1 MLGLCLSATA
11 QEGPIPAGMGAAVG
25 AGMAPSAAS
34 VLGLGV
40 SPVASLVGVES
51 PIISEEYVL
60 MPGDKLM
67 VTVTGSVTY
76 SYDAWVTYEGKI
88 FVSIP
93 SIGVADAVTLSGL
106 TLKDAQDTLSAAIG
120 RYFRKV
126 KVKLTLTGLRSG
138 IVFLTGEIE
147 YPGAYNASP
156 VERVSQ
162 IIARAGGVSPLGS
175 RTNIKL
181 VRNGV
186 VHSLVD
192 IERFENK
199 GDLLANPFV
208 ESGDIIQIPPVEGLV
223 TVKGAIFGR
232 GQYRLRT
239 SALTTEKER
248 VSEGIYELKGGDRV
262 SDVVSKA
269 GGITPWADI
278 SNAYIERLVVGG
290 EGTRK
295 RIRLDLRGIL
305 FENDSLNDLALMND
319 DVLVIPPI
327 NTQVYVEGEV
337 SQPGAYNFT
346 PNQRASNY
354 IGQAGGPTTYAHM
367 KGGVLVRN
375 GRRQSLRSDPVIE
388 PGDIVYVPRQVFKWW
403 QDYATILSAIGIP
416 VASIMISL
424 AAMQRN

>member
-1 MLGLCLSATA
+1 MNVAGQELPVAT
-11 QEGPIPAGMGAAVG
+11 GMTG
-25 AGMAPSAAS
+25 AGVPASAAS
-34 VLGLGV
+34 ALGLGV

-60 MPGDKLM
+60 MPGDKLL

-76 SYDAWVTYEGKI
+76 SYDAWVTYEGKV

-93 SIGVADAVTLSGL
+93 NVGVADAVTITGL

-147 YPGAYNASP
+147 FPGAYNASP

-175 RTNIKL
+175 KTSIKL
-181 VRNGV
+181 IRNGK
-186 VHSLVD
+186 VHSIVD

-208 ESGDIIQIPPVEGLV
+208 ESGDIIQIPTVEGLV
-223 TVKGAIFGR
+223 TVKGAVFGR

-248 VSEGIYELKGGDRV
+248 VSEGIYELKAGDRV
-262 SDVVSKA
+262 SELISKA

-278 SNAYIERLVVGG
+278 SNAYVERLVVGG
-290 EGTRK
+290 AGARK
-295 RIRLDLRGIL
+295 RLSLDLRRIM
-305 FENDSLNDLALMND
+305 FEGDTMSDMELMND
-319 DVLVIPPI
+319 DVLVVPPI
-327 NTQVYVEGEV
+327 NTLVYVEGEV
-337 SQPGAYNFT
+337 TQPGPYSFT
-346 PNQRASNY
+346 PNQRASSY

-367 KGGVLVRN
+367 SAAVVVRN
-375 GRRQSLRSDPVIE
+375 GRRLSLKADQLIE
-388 PGDIVYVPRQVFKWW
+388 PGDIIHVPRQTFKWW
-403 QDYATILSAIGIP
+403 QDYATVLSAVGIP

-424 AAMQRN
+424 AALQRN

>member
-1 MLGLCLSATA
+1 MARRLCVCVMLGLCLSATA

-208 ESGDIIQIPPVEGLV
+208 ESGDIIQI
-223 TVKGAIFGR
+223 
-232 GQYRLRT
+232 
-239 SALTTEKER
+239 
-248 VSEGIYELKGGDRV
+248 
-262 SDVVSKA
+262 
-269 GGITPWADI
+269 
-278 SNAYIERLVVGG
+278 
-290 EGTRK
+290 
-295 RIRLDLRGIL
+295 
-305 FENDSLNDLALMND
+305 
-319 DVLVIPPI
+319 
-327 NTQVYVEGEV
+327 
-337 SQPGAYNFT
+337 
-346 PNQRASNY
+346 
-354 IGQAGGPTTYAHM
+354 
-367 KGGVLVRN
+367 
-375 GRRQSLRSDPVIE
+375 
-388 PGDIVYVPRQVFKWW
+388 
-403 QDYATILSAIGIP
+403 
-416 VASIMISL
+416 
-424 AAMQRN
+424 